1 MSGYRLRLTLFL
13 GLIVGPAGV
22 LTFLSLR
29 AARDESASAL
39 ADVRLHI
46 PAIRATLDARLET
59 IIDDLTPSAPFT
71 ETADLPE
78 VQFRFALDP
87 QGHFVQPIVLPPSL
101 FERTTAFATALQ
113 RGEAHEFSDGDLVSA
128 VGDYRDALSH
138 AESSAEEAEA
148 LDALGRVLLAMGD
161 TLDLQSDRRQSAVR
175 GIRSAGRLR
184 WDIGTGAGHVCVGG
198 PGATGHHDAGHEWI
212 QCLSAIA

>member
-1 MSGYRLRLTLFL
+1 MN
-13 GLIVGPAGV
+13 
-22 LTFLSLR
+22 
-29 AARDESASAL
+29 SASAL
-39 ADVRLHI
+39 SDVRLHI

-71 ETADLPE
+71 ETVDLPE

-101 FERTTAFATALQ
+101 LERTTAFATALQ

-161 TLDLQSDRRQSAVR
+161 TLDLQSDRRQSVVR
-175 GIRSAGRLR
+175 GNTKCWPPTMGHWNWSWPCLR
-184 WDIGTGAGHVCVGG
+184 RWTWCYW
-198 PGATGHHDAGHEWI
+198 T
-212 QCLSAIA
+212 S